1 MRSYRFRRERIY
13 RRRRAF
19 LILFILLVVLASGAY
34 FIFFRGDGGGIAQST
49 STPTPTP
56 TPTSTTATTPTPA
69 PTTTPEPTPTP
80 TPEPKGTYT
89 ESHGFLLAIG
99 SLPPSGRMDELKKLV
114 EDFVSRQSGRYG
126 LTFID
131 LATGESFGVN
141 DKEEY
146 IAASSTKLPMVLLLY
161 IRMEE
166 GEVDPDMLLEYKPEH
181 LEYGTG
187 IIQNSPYGTKYT
199 VLKTAELAIRK
210 SDNCGINMIIELLD
224 IENIRQY
231 MVDLGVVVYYDRR
244 HRSCPYDIALASQE
258 LYRRYLDN
266 PEAYEK
272 LIEDLEN
279 TDWRDRIDAKLP
291 DHVRV
296 AHKIGTQTRT
306 ANDAGIVFASHPYVL
321 SVMTDNVDVG
331 TACGKIA
338 ELSRMIYDFVEEY
351 ASVSEE

>member
-19 LILFILLVVLASGAY
+19 ILIIIAAILACGAY
-34 FIFFRGDGGGIAQST
+34 FIFFRGDGGHIAQNTPLPSPT
-49 STPTPTP
+49 STPA
-56 TPTSTTATTPTPA
+56 SGSTPA
-69 PTTTPEPTPTP
+69 STPGPTATPEPTPTP

-89 ESHGFLLAIG
+89 ESHGFLPAIG
-99 SLPPSGRMDELKKLV
+99 SLPPSGKIDELKSLV

-126 LTFID
+126 VTFID

-161 IRMEE
+161 VKIEE
-166 GEVDPDMLLEYKPEH
+166 GVVDPGMLLEYKPEH

-199 VLKTAELAIRK
+199 VSKTAELAIRK

-231 MVDLGVVVYYDRR
+231 MVDLGGVVYYDRR
-244 HRSCPYDIALASQE
+244 HRSCPYDIALAAQE
-258 LYRRYLDN
+258 LYRRYINN
-266 PEAYEK
+266 PEVYEK

-279 TDWRDRIDAKLP
+279 TDWSDRIDALLP

-296 AHKIGTQTRT
+296 AHKIGNQTRT
-306 ANDAGIVFASHPYVL
+306 ANDSGIVFASHPYVL
-321 SVMTDNVDVG
+321 SVMTDDVDFG
-331 TACGKIA
+331 TACRKIA
-338 ELSRMIYDFVEEY
+338 ELSKMIYDFVEGY
-351 ASVSEE
+351 AASPED

>member
-1 MRSYRFRRERIY
+1 MRSYRFRNERVY
-13 RRRRAF
+13 RRRRAWVISILVA
-19 LILFILLVVLASGAY
+19 LIACAVFFV
-34 FIFFRGDGGGIAQST
+34 FFRGDDNSNSALV
-49 STPTPTP
+49 TP
-56 TPTSTTATTPTPA
+56 TPTSTPPVATESPSPTS
-69 PTTTPEPTPTP
+69 TPEPTPTP
-80 TPEPKGTYT
+80 TPEPEGTYT
-89 ESHGFLLAIG
+89 ESHGFLPAIG
-99 SLPPSGRMDELKKLV
+99 SLPPSGRMDELKKMV
-114 EDFVSRQSGRYG
+114 EDFVSQQSRRYG
-126 LTFID
+126 VTSID
-131 LATGESFGVN
+131 LATGESFGVQ

-166 GEVDPDMLLEYKPEH
+166 GEVNPDMLLEYKPEH

-187 IIQNSPYGTKYT
+187 IIQNSPYGTEYT

-231 MVDLGVVVYYDRR
+231 MVDLGGVVYYDRR

-258 LYRRYLDN
+258 LYRRYLNN

-279 TDWRDRIDAKLP
+279 TDWRDRIDALLP
-291 DHVRV
+291 DHVPV

-306 ANDAGIVFASHPYVL
+306 VNDAGIVFASHPYVL

-331 TACGKIA
+331 TACKKIA
-338 ELSRMIYDFVEEY
+338 ELSKMIYDFVEEY
-351 ASVSEE
+351 AAAPAE

>member
-13 RRRRAF
+13 RRRRT
-19 LILFILLVVLASGAY
+19 FILIMILLLFAGGAY
-34 FIFFRGDGGGIAQST
+34 FIFFRGDGDGGITQNS
-49 STPTPTP
+49 STPAPTP
-56 TPTSTTATTPTPA
+56 TPTSTPV
-69 PTTTPEPTPTP
+69 PTPTP
-80 TPEPKGTYT
+80 TPEPASTSTPGPKGTYT
-89 ESHGFLLAIG
+89 ESHGFLPAIG
-99 SLPPSGRMDELKKLV
+99 SLPPSGRMDELKRMV

-126 LTFID
+126 VTFID

-161 IRMEE
+161 VRMEE

-210 SDNCGINMIIELLD
+210 SDNCGINMIIELLG

-231 MVDLGVVVYYDRR
+231 MVDLGGAVYYDKR
-244 HRSCPYDIALASQE
+244 HRSCPYDIALASRE
-258 LYRRYLDN
+258 LYRRYVNN

-279 TDWRDRIDAKLP
+279 TDWHDRIDARLP
-291 DHVRV
+291 GDVRV
-296 AHKIGTQTRT
+296 AHKIGNQTRT

-321 SVMTDNVDVG
+321 SVMTDDVDVG

-351 ASVSEE
+351 AAVPEE